1 MCDFLFL
8 TRTRENDYRVYKNS
22 GELAG
27 DEAEKI
33 FMDNLKISGI
43 TGTEE
48 PFNVLNEDDGR
59 FYVLAGG
66 MKTGGKDREGRQVR
80 FSFLCEL
87 DEYDEAMKIFLTL
100 ASKWEESVN
109 FMRSC
114 LDEKFDRI
122 NFSYIEFMNWLKN
135 SKPNNTKL
143 NLHSNKTLKS
153 KLFFLKAVLMA
164 VLLITTGIL
173 TFYNFNIRAELD
185 NSHEEIVSLSAKINE
200 LSTTKI
206 NELNEIHSGLIGAY
220 DLMGNSYR
228 YIDMMSEDAKLA
240 EEYSRREADRA
251 KILLDEIAGKI
262 KSFKI
267 KTEIREESAR

>member
-1 MCDFLFL
+1 MCINFLFL
-8 TRTRENDYRVYKNS
+8 TRTRDNDYRVYKNS
-22 GELAG
+22 GELA
-27 DEAEKI
+27 EAESEKI

-48 PFNVLNEDDGR
+48 PFNVLSEDDGK

-122 NFSYIEFMNWLKN
+122 TFSHIEFMNWLKS
-135 SKPNNTKL
+135 SKPENTKL

-153 KLFFLKAVLMA
+153 KLFVLKAVLMA

-173 TFYNFNIRAELD
+173 TFYNYNIRAELD
-185 NSHEEIVSLSAKINE
+185 NSHEEIASLSAKINE

-206 NELNEIHSGLIGAY
+206 NELKEIHSALSGAF

-240 EEYSRREADRA
+240 EEYSRREADKA
-251 KILLDEIAGKI
+251 KILLNEAGVKI
-262 KSFKI
+262 SSFNVK
-267 KTEIREESAR
+267 EGVNQ